1 MGRDRVSR
9 RLARGLVW
17 RVFAVLGVAVR
28 FGLLPLLAP
37 RRRRRSRPVR
47 LRLALESLGG
57 AWVKLGQLLSLRF
70 DVLPEQYCVELFGLL
85 NRVPPFPYAEVERV
99 LAEELSLELS
109 EMFTSFVPTPIA
121 SASIGQVHDA
131 TLLDGTRVVVKVQ
144 RPGIA
149 ELMRRDIALMRLL
162 SGPLDRTHLLGGTRS
177 RSLVDEVAR
186 WTAQE
191 LDYTVEAANAAKMG
205 ACVRDPE
212 TEYAPR
218 IHLGC
223 TTERV
228 LTMERLDGLLVLD
241 VLTDLRHDREAT
253 VTRLRAAGHD
263 IERAASRI
271 VWNFLGQTYGAG
283 VFHGDLHPANLLLL
297 PGDRIGYVD
306 FGIVGELS
314 EHLRES
320 LGAYAM
326 KLFGGEAS
334 AAADELLRWLRPSR
348 RTAADAAR
356 AELVALTE
364 RFLADLDDPK
374 RRREVL
380 ARFQIDLL
388 GLTRRHQMAID
399 PEIVLYLKA
408 VLTIDAVSSEL
419 APSLNV
425 QALHERF
432 FGELIIEGLRTS
444 TARPLRA
451 PQEDHGRTEGASP
464 RN

>member
-1 MGRDRVSR
+1 M
-9 RLARGLVW
+9 W
-17 RVFAVLGVAVR
+17 RVFTVLGVAVR

-47 LRLALESLGG
+47 LRVALESLGG
-57 AWVKLGQLLSLRF
+57 AWIKLGQLLSLRF
-70 DVLPEQYCVELFGLL
+70 DVLPEEYCVELFGLL

-99 LAEELSLELS
+99 LAEELGAEVS
-109 EMFTSFVPTPIA
+109 EVFSSFVPTPLA

-131 TLLDGTRVVVKVQ
+131 TLLDGTRVVVKIQ

-162 SGPLDRTHLLGGTRS
+162 SGPLDRTRLLGGTRS
-177 RSLVDEVAR
+177 RSLVDELAR

-191 LDYTVEAANAAKMG
+191 LDYTIEAANARKMG
-205 ACVRDPE
+205 DAVRDAT
-212 TEYAPR
+212 TEYEPK
-218 IHLGC
+218 IHLGY
-223 TTERV
+223 TTARV

-241 VLTDLRHDREAT
+241 VLTDLRRDREAT
-253 VTRLRAAGHD
+253 VDRLRAAGHD
-263 IERAASRI
+263 IDRAASRI

-326 KLFGGEAS
+326 TLFGADAS

-348 RTAADAAR
+348 RTDPRAAR
-356 AELVALTE
+356 AQLIALTE
-364 RFLADLDDPK
+364 QFLADLDDPR

-388 GLTRRHQMAID
+388 GVTRRHRMAID
-399 PEIVLYLKA
+399 RHIVLYLKA

-432 FGELIIEGLRTS
+432 FGELIIEGLRDP
-444 TARPLRA
+444 TARPLTA
-451 PQEDHGRTEGASP
+451 
-464 RN
+464 